1 MKGNNFPHLLV
12 FTEYSQTNLG
22 RNQSPFCTKF
32 SSGVKKVG
40 DFCLGRKKAAK
51 MGCFTKI
58 IYIMK
63 IRSRKA
69 KKRKIE
75 SI

>member
-1 MKGNNFPHLLV
+1 MKGDNFRILLV

-32 SSGVKKVG
+32 GSGVKKVG
-40 DFCLGRKKAAK
+40 HFCLGRKKAAK

-58 IYIMK
+58 IYHENHNGK
-63 IRSRKA
+63 SEKGRS
-69 KKRKIE
+69 
-75 SI
+75 